1 MRIQSAIAP
10 LALSVFL
17 AAPAMAGDITLT
29 GTGSVLAAPDMAMIT
44 TGIVTQADNAREA
57 LDENTAAMQELIN
70 ILREAGLANRDIQT
84 SDFSVTP
91 QYIYS
96 NQRDTRGFT
105 PPPEIAGYQV
115 TNTVTITVR
124 ELDDLGIILDRA
136 VSVGSNAINGIS
148 FSVEE
153 TSALYEEARKRAFT
167 DARAKADTYAQVAG
181 FELGSIEKIE
191 EQSHFSPPPRP
202 MAAMRMAEMADTAVP
217 IEAGE
222 LTFEVNVTVTWDI
235 ED

>member
-1 MRIQSAIAP
+1 MRIQTAIAP
-10 LALSVFL
+10 LALSMFL
-17 AAPAMAGDITLT
+17 AAPAMAGEITLT

-44 TGIVTQADNAREA
+44 TGIVTQAETAREA
-57 LDENTAAMQELIN
+57 LDDNTAVMQELIDV
-70 ILREAGLANRDIQT
+70 LREAGLTSRDIQT
-84 SDFSVTP
+84 SDFSVSP
-91 QYIYS
+91 QYVYS
-96 NQRDTRGFT
+96 DQRDTRGFA
-105 PPPEIAGYQV
+105 PPPEISGYQV

-124 ELDDLGIILDRA
+124 ELDDLGVILDRA

-153 TSALYEEARKRAFT
+153 AGALYEEARKRAFT
-167 DARAKADTYAQVAG
+167 DARAKAETYAEVAG
-181 FELGSIEKIE
+181 FELGSIEKID
-191 EQSHFSPPPRP
+191 EQTHFAPPPRP
-202 MAAMRMAEMADTAVP
+202 MGAMRMEAMADTAVP